1 MADGIYRTKLY
12 EDVANRILEKIRG
25 GEWPE
30 DARLPAE
37 MKLAAQF
44 DVSRST
50 VREAVRSLQ
59 IAGILRSR
67 PGSGTF
73 VSDRALMILESRAL
87 PAVMTEPGAMG
98 ELAQARYV
106 LEPELAFFA
115 AQQAQSGDIEA
126 LMDTARRMQRTKD
139 RSELMRLGY
148 RFHMRLAE
156 TARNGV
162 LLALYRSVD
171 SGLQCMRVMDFVTLD
186 VYLTGAA
193 EHMRIAEAVAAH
205 DAERARSEMQRHI
218 RKSYASF
225 FDGNGEGRA

>member
-25 GEWPE
+25 GEWPA
-30 DARLPAE
+30 DTRLPAE

-50 VREAVRSLQ
+50 VREADRSLQ
-59 IAGILRSR
+59 LAGILRSR

-106 LEPELAFFA
+106 LEQDLAFFA
-115 AQQAQSGDIEA
+115 AQQAQC
-126 LMDTARRMQRTKD
+126 
-139 RSELMRLGY
+139 GY
-148 RFHMRLAE
+148 
-156 TARNGV
+156 
-162 LLALYRSVD
+162 
-171 SGLQCMRVMDFVTLD
+171 
-186 VYLTGAA
+186 
-193 EHMRIAEAVAAH
+193 I
-205 DAERARSEMQRHI
+205 
-218 RKSYASF
+218 
-225 FDGNGEGRA
+225 